1 MASSSLSTR
10 TEGYCEVIL
19 TMNGRIYAN
28 VRLSVLPGLCA
39 DVIPRQ
45 DFQQQHAS
53 VTLEYSGQLVLCGL
67 TTLHV
72 DPPEL
77 FANLTAD
84 CHPVVSKSR
93 RYSFADRKFIQEE
106 PEDYYRKELLSQVI
120 QRDVHRL
127 LSPRMKITGSD
138 LQSTIRRK

>member
-28 VRLSVLPGLCA
+28 ERLSVLPGLCA
-39 DVIPRQ
+39 DVILGQ

-53 VTLEYSGQLVLCGL
+53 VTLEYGGKLPPIVLCGL

-77 FANLTAD
+77 FASL
-84 CHPVVSKSR
+84 
-93 RYSFADRKFIQEE
+93 I
-106 PEDYYRKELLSQVI
+106 
-120 QRDVHRL
+120 
-127 LSPRMKITGSD
+127 
-138 LQSTIRRK
+138 